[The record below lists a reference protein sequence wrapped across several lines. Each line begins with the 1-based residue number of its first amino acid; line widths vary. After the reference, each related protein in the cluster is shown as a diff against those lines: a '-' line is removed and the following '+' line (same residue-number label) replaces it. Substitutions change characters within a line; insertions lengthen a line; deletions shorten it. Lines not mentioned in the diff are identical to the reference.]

1 MNEHPDDRQPSK
13 SARKRAMN
21 ELQHLGEQLLVFTDD
36 ELQHLGIPDRLLDAI
51 TTVRHINAH
60 GARRRQFQY
69 IGKLMR
75 DIDITAVT
83 AALEKRQ
90 HQDAMQT
97 QAFHLVEELRN
108 RLVHEGD
115 AALAAVLAHFP
126 AAERQHLRKLAKQA
140 HNEQETGQPPRA
152 AKRLFRYLRELQ
164 DALDGAAATREE

>member
-1 MNEHPDDRQPSK
+1 MDEHPDNGQPSK

-36 ELQHLGIPDRLLDAI
+36 ELQQLGIPDKLLDAI

-75 DIDITAVT
+75 DTDITSVRS
-83 AALEKRQ
+83 ALEKRR
-90 HQDAMQT
+90 HQGAMQT
-97 QAFHLVEELRN
+97 QAFHLIEELRN

-115 AALAAVLAHFP
+115 TALAAVLAHFP
-126 AAERQHLRKLAKQA
+126 VAERQRLRKLAKQA
-140 HNEQETGQPPRA
+140 HNEQETGQPARA
-152 AKRLFRYLRELQ
+152 SRQLFRYLRELQ
-164 DALDGAAATREE
+164 DELDGEE